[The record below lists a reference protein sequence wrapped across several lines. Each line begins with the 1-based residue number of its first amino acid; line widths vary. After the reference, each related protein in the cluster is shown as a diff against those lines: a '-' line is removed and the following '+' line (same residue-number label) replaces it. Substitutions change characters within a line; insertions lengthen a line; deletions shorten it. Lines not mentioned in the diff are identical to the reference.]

1 MSDLST
7 FFGKWILHSDAA
19 SIQKLTFSLA
29 FRLMK
34 RLRMPIE
41 APLGAGFAKNDVNV
55 STGDG

>member
-1 MSDLST
+1 
-7 FFGKWILHSDAA
+7 
-19 SIQKLTFSLA
+19 
-29 FRLMK
+29 MK